1 MNPNEY
7 HLRKVLKITQ
17 CNNFPALTVSLQA
30 VESGLSPLRSAL
42 YVVHCALQHLPLYIL
57 HAPAFPS
64 RCTLGTLL
72 SISTLRTRRAT
83 FYIPFRARRSSSTSH
98 STLHAPRMTL
108 HTLRSRLQTATL
120 YPPAPHF
127 TRPLN
132 TTISLPPAPH
142 SALYISHPVP
152 AFYTALLALRSA
164 IKRALYNF
172 GTLYMLYTLCNLLHL
187 TSFPICQRKNSD
199 SKLRS
204 YRRWS
209 RLDFTPSCQ
218 LHHPVN
224 RSP

>member
-132 TTISLPPAPH
+132 TTISLPPLRTPRSTFPTPYPH
-142 SALYISHPVP
+142 STPPSLLYAPQSNVLYITLALCTCFTLFVT
-152 AFYTALLALRSA
+152 FYT
-164 IKRALYNF
+164 
-172 GTLYMLYTLCNLLHL
+172 
-187 TSFPICQRKNSD
+187 
-199 SKLRS
+199 
-204 YRRWS
+204 
-209 RLDFTPSCQ
+209 
-218 LHHPVN
+218 
-224 RSP
+224 